1 MHNIPL
7 QLSME
12 VKKHDRGSE
21 EGKKDREG
29 HSETERVKGKNQKD
43 KTERET
49 SGEGILRPCYS
60 EKVMLLSQ
68 GSRCAFHSPGARS

>member
-12 VKKHDRGSE
+12 VKKYDRGSE
-21 EGKKDREG
+21 EGKKDRG
-29 HSETERVKGKNQKD
+29 HGETERVKGKKQKD
-43 KTERET
+43 KTERQT

-60 EKVMLLSQ
+60 TKVMPLSQ
-68 GSRCAFHSPGARS
+68 GSCCAFHSPGARS